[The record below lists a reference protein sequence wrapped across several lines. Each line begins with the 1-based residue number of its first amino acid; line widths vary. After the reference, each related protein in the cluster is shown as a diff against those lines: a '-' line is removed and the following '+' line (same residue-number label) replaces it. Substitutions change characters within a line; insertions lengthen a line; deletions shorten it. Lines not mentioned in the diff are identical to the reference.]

1 MLPHHVAGAGAHFAA
16 YGLDMQAS
24 LVPYDAITPVAP
36 GGEQALVF
44 VVVRL
49 NHNRGGIIQD
59 GRGGVRDRVA
69 LLRVLHC

>member
-1 MLPHHVAGAGAHFAA
+1 MLPHNVAGAGAHLAA
-16 YGLDMQAS
+16 YGLHMQAS
-24 LVPYDAITPVAP
+24 LIPYDAITAVAP

-49 NHNRGGIIQD
+49 DHYRGGIIQD